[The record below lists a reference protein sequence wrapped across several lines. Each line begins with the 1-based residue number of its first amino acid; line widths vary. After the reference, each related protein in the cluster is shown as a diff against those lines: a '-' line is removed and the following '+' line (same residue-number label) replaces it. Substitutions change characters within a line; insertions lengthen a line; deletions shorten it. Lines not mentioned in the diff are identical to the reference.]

1 MIENENFSTKITE
14 SVTIRKVETAN
25 CVRFSFGDDE
35 ETLRLDKEGFH
46 YKGETIKDAGKA
58 HQLFMEWLSKAMKI

>member
-1 MIENENFSTKITE
+1 MTENEHFSTKTIE
-14 SVTIRKVETAN
+14 NVTIGKTEIAN
-25 CVRFSFGDDE
+25 CVRFSFGDNE

-46 YKGETIKDAGKA
+46 YKGETIKDAGEA